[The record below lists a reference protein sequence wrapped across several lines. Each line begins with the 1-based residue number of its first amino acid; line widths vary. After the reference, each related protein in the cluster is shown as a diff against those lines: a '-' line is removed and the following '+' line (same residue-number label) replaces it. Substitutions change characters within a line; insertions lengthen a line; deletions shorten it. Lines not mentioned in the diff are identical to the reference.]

1 MTFDVAGDAYA
12 RFMGR
17 YSEPLADQLVELA
30 GVRAGM
36 RAVDVG
42 CGPGVL
48 TARLVERLG
57 ADHVAALDPS
67 PSFVAAARE
76 RCPGV
81 DIRQG
86 TAEALP
92 YDDGAFDLALAN
104 LVVHFMSDPA
114 GGLREMARVGEV
126 VAATVWNHATATG
139 PLSTFWQAV
148 KDLDPDAADESSLPG
163 TGEGDLGG
171 IARDAGLREIREGTL
186 TVTVAYTSFEEWW
199 EPYLLGV
206 GPAGAYVSR
215 LDAGRREE
223 LRRRCA
229 TLAPPAPFTI
239 TAFAWCAVGRVGRD

>member
-1 MTFDVAGDAYA
+1 MAFDVASDSYA

-30 GVRAGM
+30 GVRRGM
-36 RAVDVG
+36 RAIDVG

-57 ADHVAALDPS
+57 AGQVAALDPS
-67 PSFVAAARE
+67 PPFVAAARE

-92 YDDGAFDLALAN
+92 YDDGTFDVALAN

-114 GGLREMARVGEV
+114 GGLREMARVGGS

-139 PLSTFWQAV
+139 PLSTFWRAV
-148 KDLDPDAADESSLPG
+148 KDLDPEAADESTLPG
-163 TGEGDLGG
+163 TGEGDLGE
-171 IARDAGLREIREGTL
+171 IARAAGLREISEGTL
-186 TVTVAYTSFEEWW
+186 TVTVPYTSFEEWW
-199 EPYLLGV
+199 EPYTLGV
-206 GPAGAYVSR
+206 SPAGRQLAA
-215 LDAGRREE
+215 LPEAERERV
-223 LRRRCA
+223 RRRC
-229 TLAPPAPFTI
+229 LELLPVAPFTI
-239 TAFAWCAVGRVGRD
+239 AATAWSARGVAPA

>member
-1 MTFDVAGDAYA
+1 MAFDVAADAYG

-36 RAVDVG
+36 RALDVG

-48 TARLVERLG
+48 TARLVDRLG

-92 YDDGAFDLALAN
+92 YDDGAFDVALAN
-104 LVVHFMSDPA
+104 LVVHFMSDPV
-114 GGLREMARVGEV
+114 GGLREMGRVGGV
-126 VAATVWNHATATG
+126 VAATVWNHASSTG

-148 KDLDPDAADESSLPG
+148 KDLDPDAADESALPG

-171 IARDAGLREIREGTL
+171 LARAAGLRESARGRSRSPCPTRRS
-186 TVTVAYTSFEEWW
+186 TSGGSPTCWVSV
-199 EPYLLGV
+199 P
-206 GPAGAYVSR
+206 PATTSPGSTPP
-215 LDAGRREE
+215 AGRRCACTARSCSPTAPSRSTATAWTVVA
-223 LRRRCA
+223 RR
-229 TLAPPAPFTI
+229 
-239 TAFAWCAVGRVGRD
+239 